1 MKTVRSV
8 YQTKF
13 WRLLLAI
20 IVVASFAIAP
30 NIEAATSIVTRDEVK
45 TAANKTI
52 QYYHNT
58 YKKKEF
64 AGILDWPAL
73 GLFAF
78 GEDVS
83 GPKWTVNGKNGAFW
97 REQQVRTGVNLS
109 KTKNTD
115 YQRTI
120 IGVVAAG
127 KDPRNFGGVNL
138 VETVKNTMLANGHF
152 ADSVAD
158 NKTGK
163 PVGNEL
169 VNAHI
174 FGIIALHVAGE
185 PIPNKKKATEWLVAQ
200 QHHDGGFTWDVKYFD
215 DPADYQLIESDV
227 DMTAA
232 ALMAFAILGLDEQ
245 HPAVARAFDFLKK
258 KQLANGGFDSWGTE
272 NPESCA
278 WVIQAIRLHG
288 QDPLGPAWTKPS
300 GGNPVSAMLR
310 FQVADGSFTHVLS
323 EEDALPVYQNSMSTE
338 QALYGMADAYNPK
351 AAYTMLHEKY
361 RPTAEKNMFTDY
373 KPGQFGFTET
383 MRLVYENGISGYTDR
398 TFKPEKVL
406 TCAELEQWLSQLF
419 TKAVAVTGKNEP
431 VTGEQFMEL
440 IGKANGAVA
449 ANPAGYV
456 EQAKQKGWLY
466 AGFDA
471 KKPVNRAQAMWSLA
485 QVKK

>member
-1 MKTVRSV
+1 MKGKV
-8 YQTKF
+8 
-13 WRLLLAI
+13 WNWLLVL
-20 IVVASFAIAP
+20 VMCVSFIIAP
-30 NIEAATSIVTRDEVK
+30 QAEAAPSKVTRADVK
-45 TAANKTI
+45 KAAEKTI
-52 QYYHNT
+52 QYYNNT
-58 YKKKEF
+58 YKKQQF

-83 GPKWTVNGKNGAFW
+83 GPKWTVNGKNGAYW
-97 REQQVRTGVNLS
+97 REQQVKSGVNLS

-120 IGVVAAG
+120 IGVAAAG
-127 KDPRNFGGVNL
+127 KDPHNFGGVNL
-138 VETVKNTMLANGHF
+138 VEAVKGTMLANGHF

-185 PIPNKKKATEWLVAQ
+185 PIPNKQKAIEWLLAQ

-215 DPADYQLIESDV
+215 DPEDYDLIESDV

-232 ALMAFAILGLDEQ
+232 ALMAFAILGVDEK
-245 HPAVARAFDFLKK
+245 HPSVARAFEFLHQ
-258 KQLANGGFDSWGTE
+258 KQMDNGGFDSWGTE

-288 QDPLGPAWTKPS
+288 QDPMGPMWTKPS

-310 FQVADGSFTHVLS
+310 FQVADGSFTHVLNK
-323 EEDALPVYQNSMSTE
+323 EDMLPVYQNSMSTE

-351 AAYTMLHEKY
+351 AAYDMLHAKN
-361 RPTAEKNMFTDY
+361 RPLAEKNMFTDY
-373 KPGQFGFTET
+373 KPGQFGFVET
-383 MRLVYENGISGYTDR
+383 MRFVYGNGITGYTDR
-398 TFKPEKVL
+398 TFKPEKAL
-406 TCAELEQWLSQLF
+406 TQAEMEQWLTQVGAKS
-419 TKAVAVTGKNEP
+419 VASSGKNEA
-431 VTGEQFMEL
+431 VTGEQWMEAL
-440 IGKANGAVA
+440 GKARGLTAGNTAEYVA
-449 ANPAGYV
+449 L
-456 EQAKQKGWLY
+456 AKQNGWLY
-466 AGFDA
+466 TGFDA
-471 KKPVNRAQAMWSLA
+471 KKPVQRAQAMWSMA
-485 QVKK
+485 QAVK